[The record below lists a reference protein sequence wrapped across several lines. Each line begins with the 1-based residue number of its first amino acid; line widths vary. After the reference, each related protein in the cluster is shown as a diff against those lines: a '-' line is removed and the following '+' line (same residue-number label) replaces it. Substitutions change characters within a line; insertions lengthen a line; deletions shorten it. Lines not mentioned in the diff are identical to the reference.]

1 MREERAFASGG
12 GKTTKSVPTV
22 VDPRFIVIAG
32 GDFWSTHGFCHP
44 FILPTLT
51 RQSGGSEVK
60 EGTRVFSDA
69 RKKLN
74 SNETSKTSN
83 TNETPRDNSQR
94 NTV

>member
-12 GKTTKSVPTV
+12 GENDKKCADRCS
-22 VDPRFIVIAG
+22 
-32 GDFWSTHGFCHP
+32 HP